1 MPRDKDTDMGGVG
14 KEFLTTHWS
23 MIGGSKAGK
32 ANRDQALF
40 DLLIQRYWKP
50 VYCYLR
56 RKGIGNE
63 EAKDITQGFFQEIV
77 LGKDLIDKADQ
88 TRGRFRSLLLTALN
102 NYLVDIYH
110 KASAQK
116 QIPKSKLLSMSQ
128 MEWSD
133 FPQAVTTL
141 TPEETFTYSW
151 ISALLERVIQDVER
165 HYERAEKSVHW
176 QVFYEKTLR
185 PIMEDCEVPSLQSL
199 CARFGIANPD
209 AASNMIVTVKRR
221 FQSTLR
227 KHLRNTVTSDQEAEE
242 EIHEIKRFLPKMSG

>member
-1 MPRDKDTDMGGVG
+1 MSRDKDTDMGGVG

-23 MIGGSKAGK
+23 MIGGSKAGE
-32 ANRDQALF
+32 ADRDRALF

-77 LGKDLIDKADQ
+77 LGKNLIDKADQ

-141 TPEETFTYSW
+141 TPEDTFTYSW
-151 ISALLERVIQDVER
+151 ISALLEQVIQDVKR

-176 QVFYEKTLR
+176 QVFYAKTLR
-185 PIMEDCEVPSLQSL
+185 PIMEDSEVPNMESL
-199 CARFGIANPD
+199 CARFGIANVD
-209 AASNMIVTVKRR
+209 VASNMIVTVKRR
-221 FQSTLR
+221 FQTILQ
-227 KHLRNTVTSDQEAEE
+227 KHLRNTVTSDQEVEE
-242 EIHEIKRFLPKMSG
+242 EIHEIKRFLPEMSR

>member
-88 TRGRFRSLLLTALN
+88 TRGRFR
-102 NYLVDIYH
+102 
-110 KASAQK
+110 
-116 QIPKSKLLSMSQ
+116 
-128 MEWSD
+128 
-133 FPQAVTTL
+133 
-141 TPEETFTYSW
+141 
-151 ISALLERVIQDVER
+151 
-165 HYERAEKSVHW
+165 
-176 QVFYEKTLR
+176 
-185 PIMEDCEVPSLQSL
+185 
-199 CARFGIANPD
+199 
-209 AASNMIVTVKRR
+209 
-221 FQSTLR
+221 
-227 KHLRNTVTSDQEAEE
+227 
-242 EIHEIKRFLPKMSG
+242 